1 MHPIWI
7 STALLALLPRVSFRL
22 AGVGWHDGSVTTS
35 IELTST
41 ETAVSTRRRAPW
53 FELVSGAILLAIA
66 AVVVLAI
73 SRAGTAGQPVLPLS
87 WARAGSDNRMLP
99 HLLGRGLLT
108 EWQLDPIADAVLVVV
123 VALYAVGVVLA
134 RRISAVAWSPA
145 YTASFVGG
153 LVVVF
158 LATNSSIAVYD
169 MTLFSAHMIGHLMLV
184 MAGPV
189 LLCGGQPMNLLL
201 AATGPVWHAR
211 LRRFFL
217 GRVVTVVFCPPV
229 ALATYAAVI
238 VATHLT
244 GLMDTI
250 MLHPWAGQLEHLV
263 YVLVGFQFF
272 TLAIGDAPI
281 RWRLTTPARWVLLVL
296 SMAVDTFTG
305 VILIMSLRP
314 VSMVMN
320 GSLMVSPLSDT
331 KTGGAIMWV
340 GGDGLMALV
349 MIALVVNWLRRPE
362 LRERDRGGWME
373 QARQSTF
380 ATHTGTTVPESIDS
394 AVTNAT
400 DGTDVADRIDFDD
413 EDANRE
419 RYNRWLA
426 SIANRDR

>member
-1 MHPIWI
+1 MTLGKPVPRADVPGAAGTIEGVATVR
-7 STALLALLPRVSFRL
+7 SEVQDAAVDTAPSPAL
-22 AGVGWHDGSVTTS
+22 
-35 IELTST
+35 
-41 ETAVSTRRRAPW
+41 RRWPW
-53 FELVSGAILLAIA
+53 FETVVAVMVLGTVAVLVTAL
-66 AVVVLAI
+66 V
-73 SRAGTAGQPVLPLS
+73 RAGTPGQPVLPLS
-87 WARAGSDNRMLP
+87 WARAGSDARMLP
-99 HLLGRGLLT
+99 HLLGRGLFT
-108 EWQLDPIADAVLVVV
+108 EWQLDPIADVVLAVVGV
-123 VALYAVGVVLA
+123 LYLAGVVLA
-134 RRISAVAWSPA
+134 RRVNDVAWSPA
-145 YTASFVGG
+145 RTLSFISG
-153 LVVVF
+153 LGVLF

-189 LLCGGQPMNLLL
+189 LLCGGQPLNLML
-201 AATGPVWHAR
+201 AATGPVWQER

-217 GRVVTVVFCPPV
+217 GPIVTIVFCPPV

-238 VATHLT
+238 VGTHLT

-250 MLHPWAGQLEHLV
+250 MLRPWAGQLEHLV

-272 TLAIGDAPI
+272 SLAVGDAPI
-281 RWRLTTPARWVLLVL
+281 RWQLTTPARWVLLVL

-331 KTGGAIMWV
+331 RTGGAIMWV

-349 MIALVVNWLRRPE
+349 MIALVINWLRRPE

-380 ATHTGTTVPESIDS
+380 ATHTGSPVPE
-394 AVTNAT
+394 AVGTAST
-400 DGTDVADRIDFDD
+400 DGEVADRIDFDD
-413 EDANRE
+413 EDENRE

-426 SIANRDR
+426 SIDARNH

>member
-1 MHPIWI
+1 MGW
-7 STALLALLPRVSFRL
+7 
-22 AGVGWHDGSVTTS
+22 VGWHDGSVTTS
-35 IELTST
+35 IQLAST
-41 ETAVSTRRRAPW
+41 EAAVRTRRRAPW
-53 FELVSGAILLAIA
+53 FELVSGAIVLAIA
-66 AVVVLAI
+66 AVAVLAI
-73 SRAGTAGQPVLPLS
+73 SRVGTAGQPVLPLS
-87 WARAGSDNRMLP
+87 WARAGSDHRMLP
-99 HLLGRGLLT
+99 HLLGRGLFT
-108 EWQLDPIADAVLVVV
+108 EWQLDPIADVVLFVVG
-123 VALYAVGVVLA
+123 ALYLIGVVLA
-134 RRISAVAWSPA
+134 RRVNAVAWSLA
-145 YTASFVGG
+145 RAASFFAG
-153 LVVVF
+153 LAVLF

-189 LLCGGQPMNLLL
+189 LLCGGQPMNLML
-201 AATGPVWHAR
+201 AATGPLWQER

-217 GRVVTVVFCPPV
+217 GRLVTVVFCPPV

-238 VATHLT
+238 VGTHLT

-250 MLHPWAGQLEHLV
+250 MLRTWAGQLEHLV

-272 TLAIGDAPI
+272 SLAVGDAPI
-281 RWRLTTPARWVLLVL
+281 RWQLTTPARWVLLVL

-331 KTGGAIMWV
+331 RTGGAIMWV

-380 ATHTGTTVPESIDS
+380 ATHTGTTEPES
-394 AVTNAT
+394 ARGAAATEGTNA
-400 DGTDVADRIDFDD
+400 TDVADRIDFDD

>member
-1 MHPIWI
+1 M
-7 STALLALLPRVSFRL
+7 
-22 AGVGWHDGSVTTS
+22 TTS
-35 IELTST
+35 TLTASP
-41 ETAVSTRRRAPW
+41 TRRRAPW
-53 FELVSGAILLAIA
+53 FELIGGAIALAVV
-66 AVVVLAI
+66 AVVVFAI

-87 WARAGSDNRMLP
+87 WARVGSDHRTLP
-99 HLLGRGLLT
+99 HLLGRGLFT
-108 EWQLDPIADAVLVVV
+108 EWQTDPIAD
-123 VALYAVGVVLA
+123 VVLA
-134 RRISAVAWSPA
+134 LLAGLYLVGVGLARRVNGQMWSWA
-145 YTASFVGG
+145 QTASFVAG
-153 LVVVF
+153 LGVLF

-189 LLCGGQPMNLLL
+189 LLCGGQPLNLML
-201 AATGPVWHAR
+201 AATGPRWHDR
-211 LRRFFL
+211 LERFFL
-217 GRVVTVVFCPPV
+217 GRLVTVVFCPPV

-238 VATHLT
+238 VGTHLT

-250 MLHPWAGQLEHLV
+250 MLRPWAGQLEHLV

-272 TLAIGDAPI
+272 SLVIGEAPI
-281 RWRLTTPARWVLLVL
+281 RWRLTTPARWVLLAL

-331 KTGGAIMWV
+331 RTGGAIMWV

-362 LRERDRGGWME
+362 LRDRDRGGWLE

-380 ATHTGTTVPESIDS
+380 ASHTGTGAGPLDLPDLTG
-394 AVTNAT
+394 AHT
-400 DGTDVADRIDFDD
+400 VADQIDFDD

-426 SIANRDR
+426 SIDKR